1 MSLSIDLSESR
12 SFDHEMIETGETME
26 KEEID
31 DRTKKYDELIT
42 LCNFV
47 RGIRERGDKERVK

>member
-1 MSLSIDLSESR
+1 
-12 SFDHEMIETGETME
+12 MIETGETME
-26 KEEID
+26 KEEVD

-47 RGIRERGDKERVK
+47 RVIRDRDREREEIKRE